1 MPTLDDA
8 AWNSLQSILA
18 DCQVHY
24 AAMSQLFDG
33 GSGAWVLYSEG
44 AAAICTWGESYY
56 IRLVDLN
63 SGQVTFDQPLAAGFA
78 YTQTKPFFH
87 TFESELLIGGLNFAE
102 EPEGVEFFNNVQQCL
117 ANLVEP
123 AAPAAT
129 SPPAAGTTSTA
140 TPPASRPAQP
150 AAAQAAAAA
159 ASSKPTTPAP
169 QPVKSNSK
177 QNVKADAKKDE
188 KKKGEKKKKGIL
200 GLLKGGGKK
209 KEEEHTFVISTP
221 TDFRHDSHIGWDP
234 VNGFDIKNIP
244 PEWRKLFQAAG
255 VKKSELQDAETAKMV
270 METISATL
278 GDAAPPM
285 PPMGGAAAP
294 APPPPPG
301 PAPPPPPGAPPPPV
315 ATGPPPPGP
324 PPPPVSGGAGAGSS
338 LADALAAKKL
348 RSVEN
353 NPPPAVPDLS
363 KLNPDQ
369 SASLVDRLQQ
379 AMESRRKAVTN
390 VDAEEEDEWSDEWD

>member
-1 MPTLDDA
+1 
-8 AWNSLQSILA
+8 
-18 DCQVHY
+18 
-24 AAMSQLFDG
+24 MSQLFDG

-150 AAAQAAAAA
+150 AAAPAAAAA

-188 KKKGEKKKKGIL
+188 KKKEEKKKKGIL

-234 VNGFDIKNIP
+234 VNGFDVR
-244 PEWRKLFQAAG
+244 WRCSGGCLAVWLTDWPLGCASADQEHSARMEETLPSSRRQEERAAG
-255 VKKSELQDAETAKMV
+255 CRNGQNGHGDD
-270 METISATL
+270 L
-278 GDAAPPM
+278 GHF
-285 PPMGGAAAP
+285 G
-294 APPPPPG
+294 
-301 PAPPPPPGAPPPPV
+301 
-315 ATGPPPPGP
+315 
-324 PPPPVSGGAGAGSS
+324 
-338 LADALAAKKL
+338 
-348 RSVEN
+348 
-353 NPPPAVPDLS
+353 
-363 KLNPDQ
+363 
-369 SASLVDRLQQ
+369 
-379 AMESRRKAVTN
+379 
-390 VDAEEEDEWSDEWD
+390 